1 MYFVSQDQS
10 RFVVKLVFE
19 NTVPC
24 QHLDLIFKLLQ
35 RFVKLSQ
42 LTRFYGGK
50 DDRSAEEKSKMD
62 RRIDILVFN
71 GACKAV
77 GRWRKTGLNESLRN
91 ASDPDKPAIS
101 PGVRKSIAGKV
112 YASGN

>member
-1 MYFVSQDQS
+1 M
-10 RFVVKLVFE
+10 KLVFE
-19 NTVPC
+19 NRVPR

-50 DDRSAEEKSKMD
+50 DDRSAKEKSKMD